1 MMIFAEII
9 PVNSVNHALIASLAA
24 CPIPD
29 ATTRYWVAGI
39 LAVMGA
45 APDILTYIEDTVAG
59 VRWISYNK
67 YHGAAPWWLLIMP
80 PYALHVALDRL
91 FHKPEG
97 GWYPWA
103 YVVDLLAL
111 FALILLTY
119 NYLI

>member
-1 MMIFAEII
+1 M
-9 PVNSVNHALIASLAA
+9 NSVNHALIASLAA

-45 APDILTYIEDTVAG
+45 APDILVYAESLLG
-59 VRWISYNK
+59 VSSRWGSYAK

-80 PYALHVALDRL
+80 PYGLHVALDSL

-103 YVVDLLAL
+103 YVVDLLVL
-111 FALILLTY
+111 FALILLAY